1 VKESDCLE
9 EWTRATTATAAN
21 VGQVGLTAGDW
32 DVYCSGVFAGA
43 VTTVTSDVRLGLNS
57 TSATM
62 PSATALQFFQFR
74 NAAGITDFIY
84 VPTVG
89 PWRVSLSGS
98 QTWFCVG
105 QATFTTSTFS
115 VTGTARA
122 RRVR

>member
-1 VKESDCLE
+1 
-9 EWTRATTATAAN
+9 
-21 VGQVGLTAGDW
+21 
-32 DVYCSGVFAGA
+32 
-43 VTTVTSDVRLGLNS
+43 VTTVTSDVRIGLNS

-122 RRVR
+122 RGVR